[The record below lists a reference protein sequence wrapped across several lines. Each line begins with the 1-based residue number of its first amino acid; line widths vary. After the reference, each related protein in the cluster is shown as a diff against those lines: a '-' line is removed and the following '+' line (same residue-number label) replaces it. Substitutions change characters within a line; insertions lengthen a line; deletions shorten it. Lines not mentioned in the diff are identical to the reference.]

1 MRPAEVARRAADYL
15 DRHGVEPALPT
26 AELLLAHVLDTDRTG
41 LYRREMPLTAPQA
54 RRFGRV
60 LCARCS
66 GEPLQYLTGEEGFR
80 RLILE
85 VRPGVFIPRPETEG
99 LVDAALEAIRD
110 QVTPVVVDVC
120 TGTGAI
126 ALSIATE
133 HPGARVWAIDLA
145 PEAVDLA
152 RINAARLAPNL
163 VVLEGDLLQPLP
175 SGLRGTVDLV
185 VSNPPYIAEQ
195 DLAGLSAEV
204 RAEPVL
210 ALVGGVGLYGRLAEQ
225 AGVWLRRGGV
235 LVVEIEETMAAAV
248 GAALENAGFVQTDVR
263 PDLAGR
269 DRVVTARWP

>member
-126 ALSIATE
+126 ALSITTE